1 MSRGINQDSQEYL
14 VNHPDVVV
22 PPAPPQPDHARAAH
36 RAARARHPHQR
47 GVLHRVE
54 HRVRHLAALGALL
67 DRLALLD
74 ADKRARH
81 HDEARQQDPRAEGRE
96 QVVRARDRVQPQEHV
111 HVAGLR
117 GYLLGAGG
125 GGVVGCGFGWGV
137 GR

>member
-1 MSRGINQDSQEYL
+1 M
-14 VNHPDVVV
+14 
-22 PPAPPQPDHARAAH
+22 
-36 RAARARHPHQR
+36 
-47 GVLHRVE
+47 
-54 HRVRHLAALGALL
+54 RHLAALGALL

-117 GYLLGAGG
+117 GYLLG
-125 GGVVGCGFGWGV
+125 GGVVGGGFGGAGV
-137 GR
+137 GVDVGGSWGGVAGGRVRGWERAVAHDCGGCL